1 MVAAREERMALRFI
15 GIDPNTGGNGSP
27 TVWVDPST
35 SDLVIQG
42 WRADARTEAEC
53 QAYEVPGH
61 TSGIPAHETVI
72 RIPARMARM
81 LREACDVAER
91 GTIR

>member
-1 MVAAREERMALRFI
+1 MALRFI
-15 GIDPNTGGNGSP
+15 GIDPDTGGNGSP
-27 TVWVDPST
+27 TVWVDPTT

-61 TSGIPAHETVI
+61 ASGIPAHETVI
-72 RIPARMARM
+72 RIPVRMARM

>member
-1 MVAAREERMALRFI
+1 MALRFI

-27 TVWVDPST
+27 TVWVDPTT

-42 WRADARTEAEC
+42 WRVDPRTEAEC
-53 QAYEVPGH
+53 STFEAPGH
-61 TSGIPAHETVI
+61 APGIPEHETVI
-72 RIPARMARM
+72 RIPVRMVRT

-91 GTIR
+91 GPLR